1 MTNVSIGMEK
11 AVTSGALQTRGRL
24 SSTRVDGVQVGQQDD
39 ALLFMGVGAACLPWK
54 GLPARTSRQVGLA
67 AGTSVTGAMGAS
79 QYELFT
85 KVAIVRRDVELE
97 CYSRRN
103 ACIRSTLEA
112 VSRNAGSPE

>member
-79 QYELFT
+79 QYELLSGF
-85 KVAIVRRDVELE
+85 
-97 CYSRRN
+97 YSERN
-103 ACIRSTLEA
+103 ACMGSTLEA
-112 VSRNAGSPE
+112 RVAGTTLHP